1 LGNQKK
7 IIVKTNTK
15 CYTTVLSHAR
25 IIPMSNVLLC
35 ANEPILAEGLRRI
48 LENVPGLE
56 LAGCCPRLEDL
67 REQVEAIQPDILLVD
82 LTADVTFSVLSGLRE
97 AVSTSRIVVWVHAI
111 STELALQL
119 MSLGVRG
126 ILRRTLPVETLVRC
140 LLRVNE
146 GELWFEKAL
155 TDSIMTAHS
164 YSLTRREGQLV
175 ALLSQGLKNKEIAY
189 QLSISEGTVKV
200 YMSRLFQKLGVKDRF
215 ELALYGLKNL
225 APGSRVTE
233 AANVTAAK
241 RQTAP
246 LWQPP
251 RSFFVERIPVASQTQ
266 TASRVIAQVK

>member
-1 LGNQKK
+1 
-7 IIVKTNTK
+7 
-15 CYTTVLSHAR
+15 
-25 IIPMSNVLLC
+25 MSTVLLC
-35 ANEPILAEGLRRI
+35 ADEPILAEGLRRI
-48 LENVPGLE
+48 LEDVPGFD
-56 LAGCCPRLEDL
+56 LAGCCPKPEDL
-67 REQVEAIQPDILLVD
+67 REQIEALQPDILLVD

-97 AVSTSRIVVWVHAI
+97 VVSTSRIVLWVHAI
-111 STELALQL
+111 STELALQA

-140 LLRVNE
+140 LMRVNE

-155 TDSIMTAHS
+155 TDSIMTANS

-215 ELALYGLKNL
+215 ELALYGLRNL
-225 APGSRVTE
+225 APGSKVTE
-233 AANVTAAK
+233 AESMSAAK
-241 RQTAP
+241 RRNAP

-251 RSFFVERIPVASQTQ
+251 RSFFVERMPATSQTAARPAAVANQ
-266 TASRVIAQVK
+266 FKF